1 MADTGSTP
9 KSPTMPT
16 ADAPTVTTAAAGLS
30 TAHTIPSTGATPST
44 GTAASSAGATGESA
58 TGESRSSGILKA
70 GKDEALTEAK
80 AMMRDA
86 ADEQRRRAAGA
97 VGGIAGA
104 LHRAASDLEPKNETI
119 GRYTHLA
126 AQRLDEVAD
135 YLRNSRLDDVLT
147 GAEDLARR
155 QPYWFV
161 GGAMAAG
168 FLLARMVKGSAA
180 PQQLGGGERTS
191 QRLAAAA
198 GYGTSSPAAPTSSAG
213 AAPTSPSAGA
223 APTSPVSS
231 AGAASGTTRTE
242 I

>member
-1 MADTGSTP
+1 MADTRSTP
-9 KSPTMPT
+9 TSPTPT
-16 ADAPTVTTAAAGLS
+16 SPILKADDPAVTTATGLS
-30 TAHTIPSTGATPST
+30 AADTGVST
-44 GTAASSAGATGESA
+44 GTATSGSGE
-58 TGESRSSGILKA
+58 RSGGILKS

-104 LHRAASDLEPKNETI
+104 LHRAASNLEPENETI

-135 YLRNSRLDDVLT
+135 YLRSSRLDDVLS

-161 GGAMAAG
+161 GGAMATG
-168 FLLARMVKGSAA
+168 FLLARMVKSGAS
-180 PQQLGGGERTS
+180 QRRLSGVERTS
-191 QRLAAAA
+191 QRLAAASAA
-198 GYGTSSPAAPTSSAG
+198 GYGTSTEAGTYPPGAATTSPISSAG
-213 AAPTSPSAGA
+213 AAGTT
-223 APTSPVSS
+223 APVGS
-231 AGAASGTTRTE
+231 TTRTE